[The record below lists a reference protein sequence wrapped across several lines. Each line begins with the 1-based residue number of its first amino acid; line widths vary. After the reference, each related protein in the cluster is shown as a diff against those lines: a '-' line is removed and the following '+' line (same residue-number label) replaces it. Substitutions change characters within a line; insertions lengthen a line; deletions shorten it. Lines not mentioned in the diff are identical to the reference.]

1 MDTTQKM
8 MIFEN
13 AFTLSQIKE
22 NEEYTTYINNLIKQ
36 SIKSK
41 GECTLNNLINY
52 IHESCSELKEFCN
65 DNSSK
70 FKLSSTKDKGL
81 VGKIVE
87 FYLFGNLPNNDSCP
101 DMEYGDI
108 KTTNFKNIG
117 KNNPRSFNAKER
129 LTITN
134 FGDPS
139 KQINIDKIADK
150 NALNE
155 TQYYEKIKRGIIIIF
170 QHDSTKI
177 ETIEDNYN
185 RKIIGIIKY
194 NLDDV
199 FTNHPDIASVF
210 HDDFIKIKTC
220 ILEKNVSQSGQQY
233 LHIHP
238 HGSKD
243 SCTRAFGFTNKFLT
257 KLVSIYLKVPLITKG
272 RSDYIEF

>member
-1 MDTTQKM
+1 MDTSQK
-8 MIFEN
+8 ILIIEN

-22 NEEYTTYINNLIKQ
+22 NEDYTIYINNLIKQ
-36 SIKSK
+36 SIKFK
-41 GECTLNNLINY
+41 GKCTLDDLIKL
-52 IHESCSELKEFCN
+52 IHSSCPELKEFCN
-65 DNSSK
+65 ENSSK
-70 FKLSSTKDKGL
+70 FKLTSIKDKGL

-87 FYLFGNLPNNDSCP
+87 FDLFGNLPNNNSCP
-101 DMEYGDI
+101 DMDYGDI
-108 KTTNFKNIG
+108 KTTNFKSIG
-117 KNNPRSFNAKER
+117 KNNPKSFNAKER

-139 KQINIDKIADK
+139 KQTNIDKIADK
-150 NALNE
+150 NYLNE
-155 TQYYEKIKRGIIIIF
+155 TLYYEKIKRGIIIIF
-170 QHDSTKI
+170 QHDSNKF
-177 ETIEDNYN
+177 ETIQDNYN

-210 HDDFIKIKTC
+210 HEDFIKIKTC
-220 ILEKNVSQSGQQY
+220 IIAKNVSQSGQQY

-238 HGSKD
+238 HGSKN
-243 SCTRAFGFTNKFLT
+243 SNTRAFGFTNKFLT